1 MHQVDFVAAFTGRCP
16 QSAGQRVGL
25 GRSVVDV
32 CVAELQARVVALWA
46 EAVDLLARQVRGV
59 RDFLEPHRVSQPAA
73 TAGGGD
79 GWAGQVG
86 AKA

>member
-46 EAVDLLARQVRGV
+46 EAVDLLARQVTGL
-59 RDFLEPHRVSQPAA
+59 RDFLEPHRVTRVSQFGGAA
-73 TAGGGD
+73 RPRRS
-79 GWAGQVG
+79 
-86 AKA
+86 